1 MSLFPTRGP
10 VQRHDVWLPLL
21 GALCLLRTRHQWAA
35 GGGSADREGRL
46 RGPRMDGRWPRCWP
60 QGEPDEPGQAL
71 PGWSRAPIIRP
82 RQGPGSRPLQG
93 DEPPQGQQ
101 NPSAEVPLL
110 SWPQCTVTHTHT
122 HKCRQIDTLNMNTD
136 IHQIERHGGGW
147 GAKRLRSKRRSSRL
161 TGMGKLER
169 CKERNLAAE
178 EEGQGRRKWEKTM
191 NR

>member
-21 GALCLLRTRHQWAA
+21 GALGLLRTRHQWAA
-35 GGGSADREGRL
+35 GGGSADRKGRL

-71 PGWSRAPIIRP
+71 SGRSRAPIVRP

-136 IHQIERHGGGW
+136 IHYLG
-147 GAKRLRSKRRSSRL
+147 GAKRLRSKRRSSWRDNMKR
-161 TGMGKLER
+161 TGAGSQKRENYR
-169 CKERNLAAE
+169 DV
-178 EEGQGRRKWEKTM
+178 RREI
-191 NR
+191 